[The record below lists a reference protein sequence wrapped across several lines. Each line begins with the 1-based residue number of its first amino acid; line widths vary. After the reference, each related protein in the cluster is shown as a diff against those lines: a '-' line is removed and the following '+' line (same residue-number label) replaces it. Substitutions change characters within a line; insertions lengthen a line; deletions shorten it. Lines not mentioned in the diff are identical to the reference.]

1 MKFRWLY
8 IWLLQLHPGAFRQRF
23 GDEMLE
29 IFENAAGLRASVL
42 LLVDSLMSLIR
53 QWALR
58 PEFRQPLL
66 AAAISERATDVP
78 HFRTMD
84 SYRMRPAAMFHGG
97 CLAVVMLC
105 AVVGVMGKGGKV
117 RAFLIGVHH
126 PSSHLL
132 PVNRASVAESELN
145 TTVKFG
151 PVAEDPWHA
160 IAAAYFKVVRVLDA
174 LDADQDLI
182 ISPWEIITAPGA
194 LRGLDTNH
202 DGKLSA
208 EECGFFIGANSKMPP
223 DLVERARR
231 EFMRENPVLAA
242 LDTDHDGEISATEIA
257 NSSAALK
264 KLDRNGDGS
273 LTPDEVLPDQ
283 EVVQAAMIMIR
294 LDTNGDGVISRSE
307 RETEEA
313 APLRELLQS
322 ADRNHDGLTTQEELV
337 RELRLRGERRRTS
350 DNARRAAGFR

>member
-1 MKFRWLY
+1 MMLRSLY
-8 IWLLQLHPGAFRQRF
+8 VWLLQLHPAAFRQRF
-23 GDEMLE
+23 GEEMLE

-42 LLVDSLMSLIR
+42 LLVDGLMSLMR

-58 PEFRQPLL
+58 PEFRQPFL
-66 AAAISERATDVP
+66 ATAVSEGAADVP
-78 HFRTMD
+78 HFRTID
-84 SYRMRPAAMFHGG
+84 SYKPRPAAMFHGG
-97 CLAVVMLC
+97 LLTVVMLC

-117 RAFLIGVHH
+117 RVFLIGVHH

-132 PVNRASVAESELN
+132 PVNSASVAESELN

-151 PVAEDPWHA
+151 PVPEDPWHA

-194 LRGLDTNH
+194 PGADKP
-202 DGKLSA
+202 DGKLVRKRR
-208 EECGFFIGANSKMPP
+208 FLPIQMPP
-223 DLVERARR
+223 GPRRAR
-231 EFMRENPVLAA
+231 
-242 LDTDHDGEISATEIA
+242 LDRADIDHDGEISATEIA

-273 LTPDEVLPDQ
+273 LTPDELIPDQ
-283 EVVQAAMIMIR
+283 EAVQAATIMIR
-294 LDTNGDGVISRSE
+294 LDTNGDGVISRAE
-307 RETEEA
+307 RESEEA
-313 APLRELLQS
+313 EPLQDLLQS
-322 ADRNHDGLTTQEELV
+322 ADRNHDGLTTQEELA
-337 RELRLRGERRRTS
+337 RELRLRGERLKAS